1 MTDIKLL
8 RISLMEKKG
17 EIKDEAGKADYIVKS
32 SANFQFNEYVEKTYP
47 EADEEDREQILKEA
61 SQLIYEDLLSKSK
74 EDEFNSVGI
83 WLTVGDQVLENAID
97 TAVLGGIK
105 EYGQTGIVPI
115 FEFIKMTLPVNE

>member
-1 MTDIKLL
+1 
-8 RISLMEKKG
+8 MEKKG

-105 EYGQTGIVPI
+105 EYGQTGIVSI